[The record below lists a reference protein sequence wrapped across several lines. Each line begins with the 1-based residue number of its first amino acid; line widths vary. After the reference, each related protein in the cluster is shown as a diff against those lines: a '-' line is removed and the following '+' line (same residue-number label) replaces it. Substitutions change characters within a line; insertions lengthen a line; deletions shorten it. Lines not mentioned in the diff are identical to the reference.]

1 MRIQIEANKEELFFK
16 RVSLVKS
23 IADYIGEVDFDLKNR
38 LIKAIDD
45 KDKLFTDPVL
55 LEVLKQWEIGY
66 KDQTN
71 VMLADISKVLDKGK
85 LNKSLS
91 SDPSWIG
98 VDLDGTLAEYHEY
111 KGPASI
117 GKPITKMVDR
127 VKEWVANNKNVKIM
141 TARANPNSSDFR
153 ASITAIKKWCKKY
166 IGKELPVV
174 YEKDLH
180 MAELWDDRAIQ
191 IQPNTGI
198 RVDGLNKGEDE
209 GISYFHY
216 DIDTDSYIEDYD
228 ESLSKSQKG
237 PFIGPRGGK
246 WADPE
251 HTIPWKEG
259 NESISTKI
267 ILDKLPNDTIIKDK
281 KGFSLSKWDGKYAY
295 VETTDDDRY
304 YARDNKYFDPIG
316 IAQKYNIRFVLDDR
330 GNPINAIS
338 DSYLGFNQKVPK
350 QSHLGSIKEV
360 WVKKS
365 LKDLSGSQTDTLLKY
380 FDDKGYRELT
390 SKVSSS
396 IWKKITGMSYDSIQ
410 SSGNEAFINAANSL
424 ISNYKLEY
432 DNISWNNLI
441 SNGLYGLNKNGSKIT
456 MVISPKNFNKAIGKY
471 MFHNN
476 LQKAV
481 WSNAHMNDLPD
492 SAFLYIE
499 SGGKKDESGKTVPRS
514 LRHFPYRGMDGK
526 IDLAHTRNAIA
537 RIPQS
542 KCGLSEQQKV
552 ALQNRARKYLG
563 GKEMEKAMFCIGITN
578 DELNKADRGGKYIR
592 KVPKKGGGYVY
603 FYENGKYEI
612 GGQKDRK
619 GITSYIDRALGSAD
633 GKKWLVQLRKLGT
646 YDRNKAFNK
655 LASMAVK
662 NSGKALNSENK
673 QTALTHLKQKYSFTY
688 NKSLENEETEIL
700 ETFLKSTIE
709 DNSLPVIGKG
719 KEQGDQE
726 LDGKGKSSGNPGN
739 GSAIPDR
746 GVSKPSVKKLSEDD
760 EVDEKNMK
768 DHKKP
773 IENITRKSLNLSTQ
787 AHDYM
792 AREVALRKGQ
802 LMKNDMVYIEP
813 DEPIQKSVENKI
825 MTSDEMAVRSMQNE
839 SFYKAHLMNR
849 PLSGIPLSTVN
860 KCRHCSNTFSK
871 AITVCPNCGRM

>member
-1 MRIQIEANKEELFFK
+1 MNK
-16 RVSLVKS
+16 
-23 IADYIGEVDFDLKNR
+23 A
-38 LIKAIDD
+38 
-45 KDKLFTDPVL
+45 
-55 LEVLKQWEIGY
+55 
-66 KDQTN
+66 QT
-71 VMLADISKVLDKGK
+71 
-85 LNKSLS
+85 
-91 SDPSWIG
+91 
-98 VDLDGTLAEYHEY
+98 
-111 KGPASI
+111 
-117 GKPITKMVDR
+117 
-127 VKEWVANNKNVKIM
+127 
-141 TARANPNSSDFR
+141 
-153 ASITAIKKWCKKY
+153 
-166 IGKELPVV
+166 
-174 YEKDLH
+174 
-180 MAELWDDRAIQ
+180 
-191 IQPNTGI
+191 
-198 RVDGLNKGEDE
+198 
-209 GISYFHY
+209 
-216 DIDTDSYIEDYD
+216 
-228 ESLSKSQKG
+228 G

-563 GKEMEKAMFCIGITN
+563 GKEMEKAMFHI
-578 DELNKADRGGKYIR
+578 DLQKAGQVYYGPKGGKYRDPAHKIPWSD
-592 KVPKKGGGYVY
+592 KELKYGMTKEEGHIQSSVY
-603 FYENGKYEI
+603 KIHNTASDAEALKLFKEI
-612 GGQKDRK
+612 
-619 GITSYIDRALGSAD
+619 T
-633 GKKWLVQLRKLGT
+633 GT
-646 YDRNKAFNK
+646 YGNDK
-655 LASMAVK
+655 VK
-662 NSGKALNSENK
+662 DVITKQNIPISSGLKDALNSYRGRKDFISTLQDHIDWAKKHGAKRDKEVGK
-673 QTALTHLKQKYSFTY
+673 RGKILKSI
-688 NKSLENEETEIL
+688 SEETEIL

-709 DNSLPVIGKG
+709 DESLPGIGKG
-719 KEQGDQE
+719 KEQGDQS

-739 GSAIPDR
+739 GSATPDR
-746 GVSKPSVKKLSEDD
+746 GVEKPSVKKLSEDD

-773 IENITRKSLNLSTQ
+773 IENTARKSLNLSTQ

-792 AREVALRKGQ
+792 AREVALRKTQ

-813 DEPIQKSVENKI
+813 DDPVQKSIENTR
-825 MTSDEMAVRSMQNE
+825 MTSDEMAVRSMQDE
-839 SFYKAHLMNR
+839 SFYKAHLINR
-849 PLSGIPLSTVN
+849 SLSGIPLSTVN